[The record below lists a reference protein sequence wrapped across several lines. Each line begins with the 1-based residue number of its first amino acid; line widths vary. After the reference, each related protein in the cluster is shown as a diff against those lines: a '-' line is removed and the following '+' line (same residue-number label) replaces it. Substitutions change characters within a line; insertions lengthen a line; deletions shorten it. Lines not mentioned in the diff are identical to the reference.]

1 MTFRDTLAP
10 KPSPLDVASMPN
22 TMFPEEIREYSD
34 QIRNAYYYSR
44 NLGVPPQIAMDLE
57 PAINEHL
64 YGEGISSSQAWQQT
78 SSRTLSSRR
87 KSLHTAAYDGWRN
100 SVASATAQAAGFG
113 RFLAEFKGIDQSVVD
128 PAFRWM
134 LGIPK
139 DVDLD
144 DVLAG
149 ISVAARQDII
159 DGNKDNPNRT
169 LAIDQDAGYAEALY
183 QVITRPENLLQGLVE
198 SGPLILEG
206 MLTGGAFGKIL
217 GAGAVRA
224 GRILGMGVP
233 ISSQAYGDARAEG
246 TAPLSALGQAL
257 LTGGIEAVIEEWTL
271 GRKIGLAKHFKR
283 YVQSGGMRRAVWEGT
298 KAFGRGTAE
307 EGTQTLNEN
316 FWRWVFTDRSQE
328 WFEGVSQAMAMGGP
342 LEAVMSGAFSGVSVI
357 GTPVEAKEAQRRLKV
372 LRKLVKNSTLS
383 PAEKEALNLEFDKA
397 AGLVP
402 DILTPI
408 EKGLQEKGARFV
420 KTPSGE
426 MGEGEIR
433 DAKRK
438 AEEAKTKPE
447 IGEGEGGEGYT
458 PSVTEGMGEPAGP
471 TTPTPLNT
479 GVQGQE
485 VYHGTR
491 SEIDISG
498 ISTDAMQEG
507 KYGKA
512 IGFTPD
518 LRDAETHS
526 RRGFEGDGE
535 PRILKATIS
544 EDAKVLEFDNAQDF
558 EVEVNQHLEF
568 NKEWRREHPDL
579 FNVSKERDPRLPA
592 DVLSTHELQE
602 KLYSTSRE
610 GVIKNMVEKY
620 DALHIKGVSYSSR
633 SIDMGDRVTSQGER
647 VGQGSYTEVTE
658 HKIPHGEE
666 WAIYNPDILI
676 ATTPASEKAPEMPS
690 KAEKPAEAETVPKTG
705 VPSEEGAYETPE
717 EAKTAR
723 TQLEAE
729 AGEKVSPRLYI
740 GNVTPRAKK
749 AWGKIFGKPP
759 AAVHTFKEGAFP
771 TKRTAIEMTRGQAE
785 SYLTWLEEDL
795 ASRIDNNEINTNRDI
810 AMAHVD
816 WGDIAS
822 IRRVL
827 GIEVGVE
834 PFRVHYTKAKKMA
847 YIDQKEVAKLRN
859 EIHRLDKQLST
870 LNAKEETT
878 ELTDAE
884 DTTRD
889 RLAAELRALEEK
901 VYQLQRAAGAAVS
914 ILKNVKAVIS
924 SAVTPSKLQMSN
936 LTVQEVLRATM
947 KRGARY
953 AKMAYAGGR
962 RELRAQIQAQR
973 EARRRLASAIKRAR
987 QPIPNTV
994 KLEYRQAIHELRKGV
1009 DLRRRSQ
1016 KVLAERR
1023 TMRRLVEKYPEVFKG
1038 MPTKRMAQLL
1048 IRPLND
1054 FTIGEL
1060 EDLASQID
1068 TLIAMGQVAKE
1079 QVVVQEEKMKK
1090 RDLGAL
1096 TAGSTKATARDIIRP
1111 DQVGKPLTLEQRTK
1125 NTLAKLINTA
1135 KVKWRAFTMPMD
1147 VLFDLADGGTATYD
1161 GPNYRIFKRTLD
1173 ERYGHY
1179 KNRADGL
1186 VHDVRE
1192 LARALGLTN
1201 PNFERIGVYAVDQQK
1216 GGRQKLLDT
1225 GYTETEIKSVE
1236 LNDGEMQ
1243 VYAAMREA
1251 LDELRPD
1258 VEAVLR
1264 DVYDREMSVVENY
1277 FPWLTNFAEMSDSKI
1292 QDMFGDTVKEYEG
1305 PVKQKKVDLGIT
1317 LTRTYGTQAVKINAM
1332 EVFERHVDNA
1342 SYLIEMSGDIKRL
1355 FEIANTQQYS
1365 DAVGESVQME
1375 VLNYLSLMARK
1386 GGIERNKSI
1395 PILDVYRKHV
1405 GAATLGFKLSSA
1417 LINVT
1422 PLLDGA
1428 GLIGR
1433 YAFTGAYDIATNQ
1446 ELRVF
1451 LGKNFPELRDRM
1463 GGEIDLRDFGSSTLQ
1478 RIEKAGFWPLQ
1489 KIDGLTA
1496 MSIVAGAYQKYL
1508 DEHGLK
1514 LDLTRPNTEGIA
1526 EAQRIMRRT
1535 QASGFS
1541 KDLPSAFTQGTV
1553 TGNVSID
1560 RLLLHFQTFIV
1571 NRWSFIEHDMLRA
1584 GIKTGN
1590 TTQMMNIFFWMS
1602 MALFAELG
1610 LRRMSKE
1617 LIAMMTGEDL
1627 DDWGETFTNEWV
1639 ANALQTVPGL
1649 SQATSAYTYG
1659 SMPVPTLAITN
1670 DLLVKLQYLKRTKN
1684 PNKKLIKAIELGLLS
1699 TGTAMG
1705 VPGTRQLSD
1714 IANSYNRTLPS
1725 SRGKKK
1731 FEWKSTR

>member
-447 IGEGEGGEGYT
+447 IGEGEGGEGFT
-458 PSVTEGMGEPAGP
+458 PSVTEGMPEILAEP
-471 TTPTPLNT
+471 T
-479 GVQGQE
+479 
-485 VYHGTR
+485 
-491 SEIDISG
+491 S
-498 ISTDAMQEG
+498 
-507 KYGKA
+507 KA
-512 IGFTPD
+512 DKPIP
-518 LRDAETHS
+518 
-526 RRGFEGDGE
+526 
-535 PRILKATIS
+535 PTIS
-544 EDAKVLEFDNAQDF
+544 ME
-558 EVEVNQHLEF
+558 
-568 NKEWRREHPDL
+568 
-579 FNVSKERDPRLPA
+579 
-592 DVLSTHELQE
+592 
-602 KLYSTSRE
+602 
-610 GVIKNMVEKY
+610 
-620 DALHIKGVSYSSR
+620 
-633 SIDMGDRVTSQGER
+633 
-647 VGQGSYTEVTE
+647 
-658 HKIPHGEE
+658 
-666 WAIYNPDILI
+666 
-676 ATTPASEKAPEMPS
+676 
-690 KAEKPAEAETVPKTG
+690 
-705 VPSEEGAYETPE
+705 AYETPE

-810 AMAHVD
+810 AMAHAD